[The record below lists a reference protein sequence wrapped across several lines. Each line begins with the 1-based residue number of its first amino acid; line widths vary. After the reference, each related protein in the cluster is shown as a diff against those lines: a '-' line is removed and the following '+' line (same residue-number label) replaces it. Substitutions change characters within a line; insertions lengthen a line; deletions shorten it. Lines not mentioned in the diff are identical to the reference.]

1 MSALDD
7 ELLEAA
13 EASSLAAVKAALEKG
28 ADVDAR
34 DAAGRTA
41 LMTASMNSVIPII
54 QVLLQAGASVDL
66 QAVLGE
72 TALTLAASGRGGE
85 SIELLLANGADPNIG
100 DRDKKTPLM
109 WLVDTQFHRGSD
121 TSESIAPLVRAG
133 ARINDRDAAAER
145 TALIWAVMGNGTSF
159 DVRHTV
165 LARLVENGADVNATD
180 SNGETAMFSL
190 VRYIDDALALE
201 MGPQCIQVL
210 IDAGAD
216 RNPINSAGKT
226 PLAVVSRNNPLVID
240 LLRHL
245 GFTE

>member
-1 MSALDD
+1 MSAVDD
-7 ELLEAA
+7 ELLAAA
-13 EASSLAAVKAALEKG
+13 ETSNLAAVKAALEKW

-41 LMTASMNSVIPII
+41 LMTASMDNAIPII

-66 QAVLGE
+66 QAELGE
-72 TALTLAASGRGGE
+72 TALILAASGRGAA
-85 SIELLLANGADPNIG
+85 IELLLANGADPNTG
-100 DRDKKTPLM
+100 DRDKKRPLM
-109 WLVDTQFHRGSD
+109 WLVDTQFHRGLD

-133 ARINDRDAAAER
+133 ARVNDRDAAER
-145 TALIWAVMGNGTSF
+145 TALIWAVTGGGTDF
-159 DVRHTV
+159 DVRDTV
-165 LARLVENGADVNATD
+165 LARLAENGADMNATD

-201 MGPQCIQVL
+201 LGPPCIQVL
-210 IDAGAD
+210 VDAGAD
-216 RNPINSAGKT
+216 RNPVNSAGKT
-226 PLAVVSRNNPLVID
+226 PLGVVRSNNHLVID

>member
-1 MSALDD
+1 MSAFDD
-7 ELLEAA
+7 ELLKGAETSSLEAVEAA
-13 EASSLAAVKAALEKG
+13 LQKG

-41 LMTASMNSVIPII
+41 LMTASMHSAIPIM
-54 QVLLQAGASVDL
+54 QVLLQAGAGVDL

-72 TALTLAASGRGGE
+72 TALICAASARGGE
-85 SIELLLANGADPNIG
+85 SIELLLANGTDPNIG
-100 DRDKKTPLM
+100 DRDKKRPLM

-121 TSESIAPLVRAG
+121 TSGSVAPLVRAG
-133 ARINDRDAAAER
+133 ARINDRDAAEL
-145 TALIWAVMGNGTSF
+145 TALIWAVMGIGTSF
-159 DVRHTV
+159 DVRPTV
-165 LARLVENGADVNATD
+165 LSRLVENGADVNATD

-201 MGPQCIQVL
+201 RGRQCIQILV
-210 IDAGAD
+210 DAGAD
-216 RNPINSAGKT
+216 RNPVNSAGKT

-240 LLRHL
+240 LLRDL

>member
-1 MSALDD
+1 MSAFDD

-13 EASSLAAVKAALEKG
+13 GASSLAAVKAALEKG

-41 LMTASMNSVIPII
+41 LMTASMDSAIPVI
-54 QVLLQAGASVDL
+54 QVLLQAGAGVDL

-72 TALTLAASGRGGE
+72 TALILAASGRGGE
-85 SIELLLANGADPNIG
+85 SIELLLANRADPNIG
-100 DRDKKTPLM
+100 DRDKKRPLM
-109 WLVDTQFHRGSD
+109 WLVDTQFHRGVD

-133 ARINDRDAAAER
+133 ARINDRDAVER

-190 VRYIDDALALE
+190 VRYIDDALALKL
-201 MGPQCIQVL
+201 GPQCIQVL
-210 IDAGAD
+210 VDAGAD
-216 RNPINSAGKT
+216 RNPINSAGQT
-226 PLAVVSRNNPLVID
+226 PLAVVSRNNPLVIG
-240 LLRHL
+240 LLRNL